1 MSEPAKWGGWG
12 RVVPATAADQEDNSD
27 IKERGASI
35 FMVQDDT
42 AEQPMFQICS
52 NDLNYC

>member
-1 MSEPAKWGGWG
+1 MSKSSKEGGWG
-12 RVVPATAADQEDNSD
+12 RLVPATAADQEDNSD
-27 IKERGASI
+27 IKEREASI